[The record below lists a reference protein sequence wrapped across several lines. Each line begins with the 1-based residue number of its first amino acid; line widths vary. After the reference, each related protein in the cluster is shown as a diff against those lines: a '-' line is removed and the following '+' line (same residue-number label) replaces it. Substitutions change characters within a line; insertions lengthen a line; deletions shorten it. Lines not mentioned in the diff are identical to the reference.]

1 MKSSK
6 FNFFSLQIE
15 KIHVYFHL
23 DFILITWH
31 DGDCGHDDDFD
42 DTHFGLAHILPVVVV
57 RRMHCVAAA
66 AAADRILHL
75 GQRNDMAAELGTH
88 DNDAVVV
95 VGIDMDLVVVVEVD
109 EVLVC
114 VRLAAKKRDISGYFS

>member
-1 MKSSK
+1 
-6 FNFFSLQIE
+6 
-15 KIHVYFHL
+15 
-23 DFILITWH
+23 
-31 DGDCGHDDDFD
+31 
-42 DTHFGLAHILPVVVV
+42 
-57 RRMHCVAAA
+57 MHCAAAA

-75 GQRNDMAAELGTH
+75 SQRNDMAAELGTH

-114 VRLAAKKRDISGYFS
+114 VRLAAKKRDISGYCS